1 MNLVPL
7 HYAAEEGHG
16 GPSYVVSFFSGCMFV
31 IVAFWILRFL
41 FELYRVDGAVGKA
54 YLALP
59 SFHVRRIWLQG
70 GLSGALLTLGK
81 FATIIAVTHLGNSV
95 GNCFAQASMLVSGLW
110 WVFRFR
116 ALLLCAISGIDDGS
130 RRPCLPILIIALHIF
145 AFARQTGAYSDSR
158 KSKGGKGF

>member
-81 FATIIAVTHLGNSV
+81 FMTIIAVTHLGNSV

-116 ALLLCAISGIDDGS
+116 ALLLCHFWD
-130 RRPCLPILIIALHIF
+130 R
-145 AFARQTGAYSDSR
+145 
-158 KSKGGKGF
+158 